1 MDHST
6 ILEAVLEAVA
16 EAYEVDKGTLSESS
30 EYKKTGAYSSSKVL
44 KTALFIG
51 ENLDL
56 DEDLGYDDLADDV
69 TIGDTVNMLAKK
81 LG

>member
-1 MDHST
+1 MDRAK
-6 ILEAVLEAVA
+6 ILDAVLDAVA
-16 EAYEVDKGTLSESS
+16 EAYEVDRAGLSEDS

-56 DEDLGYDDLADDV
+56 DEDLGYDDLAEHV
-69 TIGDTVNMLAKK
+69 TIGDTVDMLEKK